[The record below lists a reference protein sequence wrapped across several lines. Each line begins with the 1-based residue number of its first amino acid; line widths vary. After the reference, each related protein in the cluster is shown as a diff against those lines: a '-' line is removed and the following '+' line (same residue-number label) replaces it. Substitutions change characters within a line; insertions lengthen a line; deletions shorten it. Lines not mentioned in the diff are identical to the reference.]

1 MVRQW
6 THVRVPVKDAFRQDL
21 VPFPREGGLWILR
34 STLVVFMASEHGS
47 PSRMC
52 MFTRCGR
59 LLMPHPGRQRCLR
72 ELTGQKSAFGVL
84 HAGAGLWGGRGGHV
98 HRAMASLISCI
109 YWRVRRNSPSCHTS
123 AQPPQRPTTT
133 CVWDRTGCSPLRR
146 GPEAGAHRN
155 QTGGVLHDGYSC
167 CGLVDAETGATPALV
182 VATRGA
188 ALTTVHHHRR
198 WRRKPRTQ
206 PCRAQ
211 TTPPLGTALFRQLDE
226 RTQECGQEH
235 FSSDGEPEAV
245 QLAFEFDLCFIEVF
259 CDRGAGSVSLKCS
272 AIVCF

>member
-1 MVRQW
+1 MFPNSGRCSSRQRIHAPTWKWSFPTSSLCLAFSFCVVVRCRNFDSSGRVTSGDNSVFCGSTVD
-6 THVRVPVKDAFRQDL
+6 THVRVPVYGCFRQDL
-21 VPFPREGGLWILR
+21 VPFLREGGLWILR
-34 STLVVFMASEHGS
+34 LTLVVFMASEHGS

-59 LLMPHPGRQRCLR
+59 LFMPHPGRQRCLR
-72 ELTGQKSAFGVL
+72 ELTEQKSAFGVL
-84 HAGAGLWGGRGGHV
+84 HTGAGLWGGGGGRV

-155 QTGGVLHDGYSC
+155 QTGGVLHDCCSC

-188 ALTTVHHHRR
+188 ALATVHHHRM
-198 WRRKPRTQ
+198 WRRKP
-206 PCRAQ
+206 
-211 TTPPLGTALFRQLDE
+211 
-226 RTQECGQEH
+226 
-235 FSSDGEPEAV
+235 
-245 QLAFEFDLCFIEVF
+245 
-259 CDRGAGSVSLKCS
+259 
-272 AIVCF
+272 